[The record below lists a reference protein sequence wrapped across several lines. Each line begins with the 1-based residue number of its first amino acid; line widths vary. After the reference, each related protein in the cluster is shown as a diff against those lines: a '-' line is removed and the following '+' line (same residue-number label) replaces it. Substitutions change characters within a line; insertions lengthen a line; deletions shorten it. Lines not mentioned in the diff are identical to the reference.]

1 MSSTSDQLGKEA
13 KEVTED
19 LQKMGGTL
27 RDAAQ
32 KKLGQVGA
40 RASECCEQ
48 ARNKVQGAACAC
60 EEFVRQRPLTSVLL
74 AAGAGLLLG
83 CFWKAASGRFH
94 NGADK

>member
-32 KKLGQVGA
+32 KKLGQVTQSLGML
-40 RASECCEQ
+40 R
-48 ARNKVQGAACAC
+48 
-60 EEFVRQRPLTSVLL
+60 
-74 AAGAGLLLG
+74 AGAQQGPRHRMCVRGIRPAKTANVRIARGRRRSVVGLLLE
-83 CFWKAASGRFH
+83 SGERPFP
-94 NGADK
+94 

>member
-48 ARNKVQGAACAC
+48 ARTRSKAPH
-60 EEFVRQRPLTSVLL
+60 VRARNS
-74 AAGAGLLLG
+74 
-83 CFWKAASGRFH
+83 SGKDR
-94 NGADK
+94 